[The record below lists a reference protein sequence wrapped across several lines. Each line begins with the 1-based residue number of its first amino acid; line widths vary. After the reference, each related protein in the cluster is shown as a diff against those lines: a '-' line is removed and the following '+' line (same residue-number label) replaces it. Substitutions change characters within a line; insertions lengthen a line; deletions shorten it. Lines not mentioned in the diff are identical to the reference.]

1 MAYESKMG
9 AELELAL
16 KYYKTSVATLF
27 TQNTGITLVD
37 EWELIVKYHGDILI
51 PVQTAGARVEI
62 LNESFA
68 SIFIAPNEI
77 MGFASFFEI
86 EYMQFPQRMFYILRE
101 SYGKA
106 CLTNVHNMAPY
117 NLLGRGVLLGIID
130 SGITYTHPDFR
141 NEDGTTRIEFLWD
154 QTISGN
160 PPIGFSLGTQYTRAE
175 INEALLEPTIEETL
189 APVPSIDEMGHGTA
203 VAGVA
208 GGNGRASQGREV
220 GVAPEA
226 GLIVVKIG
234 TEEENSFPR
243 TSEVM
248 RALKYV
254 IEKATEMNKPI
265 AVNIGFGMVQGGH
278 DGRTLLEIFIDQME
292 TRWKCNIVVGTGNQ
306 GNKATH
312 TEGIVKTDEE
322 KEVQFVISPG
332 QAFYSFNLWKS
343 FIDTFEIKITSSS
356 GEETDRIPA
365 NLNNVLYVVGR
376 TVVFVN
382 FSESSTINA
391 DEQIFVYLQ
400 STDGGIDPGI
410 WTLTIYGVEV
420 TNGRYNIW
428 GATKETTGEETIFLQ
443 PTSSTTLTIPST
455 SFLTI
460 SVGAFNP
467 FTNQVAAFSGRGFT
481 RNEYVKPGLAA
492 PGVEI
497 ITANNQGGYSPATGT
512 SIASAFVT
520 GGAALLMEWGI
531 VKGNDPFLYGDRLR
545 TALLRNTRKLA
556 TNITYP
562 NQLWGYGA
570 FCLEDTLIDLIKR

>member
-189 APVPSIDEMGHGTA
+189 ALVPSIDEMG
-203 VAGVA
+203 
-208 GGNGRASQGREV
+208 
-220 GVAPEA
+220 P
-226 GLIVVKIG
+226 L
-234 TEEENSFPR
+234 
-243 TSEVM
+243 
-248 RALKYV
+248 
-254 IEKATEMNKPI
+254 
-265 AVNIGFGMVQGGH
+265 
-278 DGRTLLEIFIDQME
+278 
-292 TRWKCNIVVGTGNQ
+292 
-306 GNKATH
+306 
-312 TEGIVKTDEE
+312 
-322 KEVQFVISPG
+322 
-332 QAFYSFNLWKS
+332 
-343 FIDTFEIKITSSS
+343 
-356 GEETDRIPA
+356 
-365 NLNNVLYVVGR
+365 
-376 TVVFVN
+376 
-382 FSESSTINA
+382 
-391 DEQIFVYLQ
+391 
-400 STDGGIDPGI
+400 
-410 WTLTIYGVEV
+410 
-420 TNGRYNIW
+420 
-428 GATKETTGEETIFLQ
+428 
-443 PTSSTTLTIPST
+443 
-455 SFLTI
+455 
-460 SVGAFNP
+460 
-467 FTNQVAAFSGRGFT
+467 
-481 RNEYVKPGLAA
+481 
-492 PGVEI
+492 
-497 ITANNQGGYSPATGT
+497 
-512 SIASAFVT
+512 
-520 GGAALLMEWGI
+520 
-531 VKGNDPFLYGDRLR
+531 
-545 TALLRNTRKLA
+545 
-556 TNITYP
+556 
-562 NQLWGYGA
+562 
-570 FCLEDTLIDLIKR
+570 